1 MRFAPVL
8 SASLVAA
15 ALALLSAAPACAK
28 MLITI
33 DQSSQQ
39 MTVTVDGEVRYT
51 WPVSTGRA
59 GYGTPNGTFRPN
71 RMEISHFSQVFDNA
85 PMPHS
90 IFFTQAGHAIHGSLE
105 VRHLGSAASHGCVR
119 LSPANATTLYAL
131 VKAEGMANTTVAIS
145 GRIPAGPIIARRG
158 GSEDAGAASYTP
170 TRIAPYDEQQQ
181 QAYDGQQ
188 SYYAQPRSNFP
199 PEPPPYYAQQPSYG
213 QPRSGF
219 PPQPPPYYAQ
229 QPYGQPVYQQPQYYR
244 QYNQY

>member
-8 SASLVAA
+8 PASLVAA

-33 DQSSQQ
+33 DQSTQQ
-39 MTVTVDGEVRYT
+39 MTVSVDGEVRYT

-71 RMEISHFSQVFDNA
+71 RMEVSHFSQVFDNA

-131 VKAEGMANTTVAIS
+131 VKAEGMANTTVAIA
-145 GRIPAGPIIARRG
+145 GRIPAGPIIARRS
-158 GSEDAGAASYTP
+158 GSEDDSTAYAP
-170 TRIAPYDEQQQ
+170 TQIAPYDEQQQ

-199 PEPPPYYAQQPSYG
+199 P
-213 QPRSGF
+213 
-219 PPQPPPYYAQ
+219 QPPPYYAQ
-229 QPYGQPVYQQPQYYR
+229 QPYGQPQPYYGQPVYQQPQYYR

>member
-1 MRFAPVL
+1 MRFASVL
-8 SASLVAA
+8 PASLVAA
-15 ALALLSAAPACAK
+15 ALALFSAAPACAK
-28 MLITI
+28 LLITI

-71 RMEISHFSQVFDNA
+71 RMEISHFSRVFDNA

-131 VKAEGMANTTVAIS
+131 VKAEGMANTTVAIA

-158 GSEDAGAASYTP
+158 GAEDDAGGYAPA
-170 TRIAPYDEQQQ
+170 RIAPYDEQQGYGGQ
-181 QAYDGQQ
+181 PAYD
-188 SYYAQPRSNFP
+188 YAQPRSNFP
-199 PEPPPYYAQQPSYG
+199 PQPPPYYAQQRYG
-213 QPRSGF
+213 QP
-219 PPQPPPYYAQ
+219 QPYYGQ

>member
-1 MRFAPVL
+1 MRFASVFP
-8 SASLVAA
+8 ASLLAA

-28 MLITI
+28 MLIAI
-33 DQSSQQ
+33 DQSTQH
-39 MTVTVDGEVRYT
+39 MTVSVDGEVRYS

-59 GYGTPNGTFRPN
+59 GYSTPNGTFRPN

-131 VKAEGMANTTVAIS
+131 VKAEGMGNTTVTIA
-145 GRIPAGPIIARRG
+145 GRIPAGPVIARRS
-158 GSEDAGAASYTP
+158 GSEDDSTGYAPTP
-170 TRIAPYDEQQQ
+170 IAPYDGQQQ
-181 QAYDGQQ
+181 GYEGQRSYDAQQ
-188 SYYAQPRSNFP
+188 SYDAQPRS
-199 PEPPPYYAQQPSYG
+199 YYRQPQG
-213 QPRSGF
+213 AF

-229 QPYGQPVYQQPQYYR
+229 QPAYGQQQYYGQPVYQQQPQYYR